1 MSQQN
6 LWSYH
11 RVLTASYRVEHSSS
25 MESRSSSAGSSAFIE
40 SSTQN
45 WSSRLSTTDDRRGL
59 ETFCLETTKIHS
71 NTYTL
76 QCLIF
81 FFFFLNEL
89 LVCLYVLFYFNEHYQ
104 TSMMRSRVT
113 HFEWWIWETKD
124 NPETESIKHFFVQGF
139 ACDQSQCHMFLL
151 YYMVPFIFIYIA

>member
-45 WSSRLSTTDDRRGL
+45 WSSRLSTTDDRSGL

-71 NTYTL
+71 TILYNVWFSSS
-76 QCLIF
+76 F
-81 FFFFLNEL
+81 FKKNEL

-124 NPETESIKHFFVQGF
+124 NPETESIKHLLVQGF

-151 YYMVPFIFIYIA
+151 YSMVPFIFIYIA